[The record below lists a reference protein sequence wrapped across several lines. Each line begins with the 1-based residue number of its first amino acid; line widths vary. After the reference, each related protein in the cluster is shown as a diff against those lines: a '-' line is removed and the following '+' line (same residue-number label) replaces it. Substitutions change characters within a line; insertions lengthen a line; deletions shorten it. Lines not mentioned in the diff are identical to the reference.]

1 MTDRSSYL
9 DLIRELVKGDPEA
22 YRQRCEQLDEEGWD
36 ELGLVVGA
44 AFFLAV
50 RQHFGPATTTSA
62 VITLVAETRAAMAG
76 TGFDLNP
83 TVAEQLLTSATTGDI
98 EALEAVE
105 PNLII
110 ESEMLLLWQ
119 LLRARTDSELA
130 GFLAEVEVLAEQWSR
145 EE

>member
-9 DLIRELVKGDPEA
+9 DLIRELIKGDPEA

-50 RQHFGPATTTSA
+50 RQRFGPTTTTSE
-62 VITLVAETRAAMAG
+62 VINLVAETRTEMAG

-83 TVAEQLLTSATTGDI
+83 TVAEQLLTSATTGDV
-98 EALEAVE
+98 EALETVE

-110 ESEMLLLWQ
+110 ESEMLLLWK
-119 LLRARTDSELA
+119 LLRTLPDSELSA
-130 GFLAEVEVLAEQWSR
+130 FLAEVEVLAEQWSR